1 MIPPRPEDLVEIS
14 AAQLRAMG
22 LDELLGLLGNL
33 GYSIEGVDTPT
44 KALTRLMSSVYAV
57 EV

>member
-1 MIPPRPEDLVEIS
+1 MEIS
-14 AAQLRAMG
+14 AAQLRAME